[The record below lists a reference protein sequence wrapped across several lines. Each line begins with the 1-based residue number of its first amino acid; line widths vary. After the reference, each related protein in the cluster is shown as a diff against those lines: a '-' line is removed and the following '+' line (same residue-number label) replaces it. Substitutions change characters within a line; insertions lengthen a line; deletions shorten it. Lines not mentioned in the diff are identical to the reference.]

1 MRKMIIGVAVALIF
15 AVGAFAYAHGPGYD
29 GRSSGHMMG
38 QGYGG
43 HMMGK
48 GHGGHMMGNEY
59 GGHMMAREG
68 AGLEDNQKFLDET
81 KDLRK
86 ELHNKRFEYMEL
98 SRNSDTPGD
107 TLMKLEKEIF
117 GLEDS
122 IREKAPRTVMGR
134 AGNNGSCW

>member
-1 MRKMIIGVAVALIF
+1 MRKMIIGVAVVLIF

-29 GRSSGHMMG
+29 GRGSGHMMG

-43 HMMGK
+43 HMMDK
-48 GHGGHMMGNEY
+48 GYRGHMMD
-59 GGHMMAREG
+59 REG
-68 AGLEDNQKFLDET
+68 AGFEDKQKFLDET

-98 SRNSDTPGD
+98 SRNSETSAD
-107 TLMKLEKEIF
+107 TLSKLEKEIF
-117 GLEDS
+117 VLEDS